1 MGVDGERQG
10 LTNGEWPYAWTA
22 GGNEDCCVVDVQVS
36 VGNTDRV
43 PEYVQCTPEVRPER
57 GGEIGLR
64 GVPVDV
70 DCRQVFGE
78 PSLQV

>member
-10 LTNGEWPYAWTA
+10 LANGEGPNAWAA
-22 GGNEDCCVVDVQVS
+22 GGNEGCCVVDVQVS
-36 VGNTDRV
+36 VGSTDRV

-57 GGEIGLR
+57 RGEIGLR

-70 DCRQVFGE
+70 DCWQVFGE
-78 PSLQV
+78 PPLQV